1 MTTPDDPVQTQSEI
15 TETTVDREPSFARY
29 VADQVV
35 VFNLGRDMELSFIQ
49 FGPKL
54 DFKKRVE
61 TDGKISEAFK
71 LSSTL
76 TEVARI
82 RVSPETASQ
91 FAMNIIHQIAKT
103 GELDTNA
110 LRENIET
117 IIKSASEEEDGNDGA

>member
-1 MTTPDDPVQTQSEI
+1 MPTSDDPVQTQSEI

-117 IIKSASEEEDGNDGA
+117 IIKSASEEEDGDDGA